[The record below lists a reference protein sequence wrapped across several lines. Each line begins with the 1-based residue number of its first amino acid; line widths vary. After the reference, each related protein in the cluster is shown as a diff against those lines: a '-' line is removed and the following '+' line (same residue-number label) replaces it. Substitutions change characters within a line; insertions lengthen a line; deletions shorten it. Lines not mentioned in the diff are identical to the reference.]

1 MAATATRGKTSGN
14 TKQSAA
20 SKRSSTSRRE
30 EGPMLHIRYPK
41 RMKPGRV
48 YGLTVSMPSNKK
60 RRRDEEDAER
70 GALVVVRPV
79 IAGALVTPAEQRF
92 EAAPGNQITFHVTPL
107 ARGKLPRARLE
118 VYAPGQ
124 PPETIPLGMKAKT
137 QRLAL
142 FLLILAWL
150 VPTCMIQLTKGDWK
164 PGARGLHGHF
174 AEPMKRDLPPV
185 PVFNEPVSWVGDE
198 KFTVADTTADF
209 LSMGWNELDTAM
221 DKWRWLP
228 NAVGAGFIF
237 LAFVAFVFNKP
248 ARKTIKRP
256 IDLPADTPESREAAE
271 LQPI

>member
-1 MAATATRGKTSGN
+1 MAATATRGN

-20 SKRSSTSRRE
+20 SKRSSSSRRG
-30 EGPMLHIRYPK
+30 EGPILQIRYAK

-48 YGLTVSMPSNKK
+48 YGLTVSMPSDKK
-60 RRRDEEDAER
+60 RRRDEEAGES

-92 EAAPGNQITFHVTPL
+92 VAAPGNEIAFHVTPL
-107 ARGKLPRARLE
+107 ARGRLPRARLE

-142 FLLILAWL
+142 FLLLLAWL

-174 AEPMKRDLPPV
+174 AEPMKRDIPPI
-185 PVFNEPVSWVGDE
+185 PLFNEPVSWADDG
-198 KFTVADTTADF
+198 KFTIADTASDF
-209 LSMGWNELDTAM
+209 LSMGWKELDDAT

-228 NAVGAGFIF
+228 NAVAAGFIF
-237 LAFVAFVFNKP
+237 LAFVAFLFNKP
-248 ARKTIKRP
+248 ARKLIERP
-256 IDLPADTPESREAAE
+256 IDLPAETAASREAAE
-271 LQPI
+271 LHPI